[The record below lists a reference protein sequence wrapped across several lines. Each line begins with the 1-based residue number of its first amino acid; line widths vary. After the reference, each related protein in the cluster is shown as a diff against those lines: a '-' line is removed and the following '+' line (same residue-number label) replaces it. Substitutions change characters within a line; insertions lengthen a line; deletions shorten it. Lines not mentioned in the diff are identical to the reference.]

1 VSSMKIKHGRSSGS
15 PVFSLTPTEVLNRGA
30 KTPKPIGKALTSW
43 TWWIP
48 SWTVTR
54 KLFIWWW
61 GRVFFV
67 ETITTTVSA
76 SSTTRCAV
84 FSPGSISISLLFSS
98 GLFPP
103 YYFVSLSS
111 FSYMA
116 RFDDRYSLS
125 PRVGIVDVAITSNH
139 CLFLFGAYF
148 LD

>member
-1 VSSMKIKHGRSSGS
+1 MVVG
-15 PVFSLTPTEVLNRGA
+15 
-30 KTPKPIGKALTSW
+30 
-43 TWWIP
+43 
-48 SWTVTR
+48 TR
-54 KLFIWWW
+54 
-61 GRVFFV
+61 FFV
-67 ETITTTVSA
+67 KTITTIVSA
-76 SSTTRCAV
+76 SSTTRCVV
-84 FSPGSISISLLFSS
+84 FSPGSIYVSLLFSS

-116 RFDDRYSLS
+116 CFDDRYSFS